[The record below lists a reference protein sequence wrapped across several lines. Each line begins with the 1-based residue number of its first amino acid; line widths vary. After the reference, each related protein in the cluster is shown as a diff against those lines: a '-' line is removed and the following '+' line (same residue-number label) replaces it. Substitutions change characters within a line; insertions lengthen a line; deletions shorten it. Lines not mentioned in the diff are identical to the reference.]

1 MSKQTDPQSDIS
13 GKVALITGAAHR
25 IGAEMA
31 CQLHQAGMNI
41 VLHYRNSKKKAE
53 ALAAQLNTDRPD
65 SVVLIQANLLETK
78 TLPDMITAACEPW
91 QRLDVLIN
99 NASSFYSTAIGSASE
114 AEWDDLIGS
123 NLKAPFFLSQAA
135 ATALRQ
141 QQGCIINI
149 VDIHSQRPMKGYP
162 IYSAAK
168 AGLAMLTMS
177 LARELGPEVRVNG
190 VAPGA
195 ILWPEHEMDEQSKQE
210 IIDRTALKRQGSP
223 ADIARTALFLIKDAD
238 YISGQIINVDG
249 GRTLGF

>member
-1 MSKQTDPQSDIS
+1 MHDPTSLND
-13 GKVALITGAAHR
+13 KVALITGAAHR

-31 CQLHQAGMNI
+31 RRLHGAGMNI
-41 VLHYRNSKKKAE
+41 ALHYRNSKERAE
-53 ALAAQLNTDRPD
+53 ALAAELRQQRPD
-65 SVVLIQANLLETK
+65 SVVLIQADLLETAA
-78 TLPDMITAACEPW
+78 LPGVIAAARRPW

-99 NASSFYSTAIGSASE
+99 NASTFYPTPMEGADE
-114 AEWDDLIGS
+114 TDWDDLIGS

-135 ATALRQ
+135 APELKKQR
-141 QQGCIINI
+141 GCIVNI
-149 VDIHSQRPMKGYP
+149 VDIHAQRPMKGYP

-168 AGLAMLTMS
+168 AGLAMLTMA

-195 ILWPEHEMDEQSKQE
+195 ILWPERELKPNTKEK
-210 IIDRTALKRQGSP
+210 IIKRTALKRQGAP
-223 ADIARTALFLIKDAD
+223 ADIAKTVLFLIRDAD